1 MEWKEFKFKVVSDDT
16 TTIPV
21 YTEEELTERL
31 DKGLPITK
39 KEMEEWS
46 DKSDKSQWGN
56 WTSAC

>member
-46 DKSDKSQWGN
+46 DKSDKSQ
-56 WTSAC
+56 